1 MPNVNALGYVAL
13 ARHLGTEQ
21 TVYGLQAQYPEDLQG
36 EHSQLA
42 VEALASEYLN
52 AVRVVQ
58 PHGPYQFVGMCR
70 GAHIAFEMA
79 RRLRDQGEEVALV
92 GILDTWVLENTY
104 NKFLYVEYYAR
115 RLRASLRLGFKDQV
129 QLLRRKAGES
139 SGVEEKAAV
148 PVNGAKALANP
159 MHAYFPGP
167 DFQLRTYAGRVAVF
181 RTRTQPLN
189 RIRDKELGWGK
200 LARGGVDLHYVPGRH
215 GASMLREP
223 HVQVLA
229 TEIMKYLV
237 KI

>member
-1 MPNVNALGYVAL
+1 
-13 ARHLGTEQ
+13 
-21 TVYGLQAQYPEDLQG
+21 
-36 EHSQLA
+36 
-42 VEALASEYLN
+42 
-52 AVRVVQ
+52 
-58 PHGPYQFVGMCR
+58 
-70 GAHIAFEMA
+70 
-79 RRLRDQGEEVALV
+79 
-92 GILDTWVLENTY
+92 
-104 NKFLYVEYYAR
+104 
-115 RLRASLRLGFKDQV
+115 LRASLRLGFKDQV

-167 DFQLRTYAGRVAVF
+167 DFQPRTYAGRVAVF

-215 GASMLREP
+215 GASVLREP

-229 TEIMKYLV
+229 TEIKKYLV